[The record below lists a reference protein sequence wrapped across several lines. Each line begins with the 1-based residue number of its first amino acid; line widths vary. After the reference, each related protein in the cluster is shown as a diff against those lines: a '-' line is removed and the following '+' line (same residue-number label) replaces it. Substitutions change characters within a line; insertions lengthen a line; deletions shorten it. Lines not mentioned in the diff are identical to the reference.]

1 MNSSHKIC
9 TILFTYQL
17 ISCSQQPQE
26 EGTIIV
32 PFLQMRELCGYV
44 FCQHHT
50 ALSPGFLSSV
60 PRCVAYYKQLS
71 SLTFFIATAWNLPLP
86 PPTPHGVL
94 PVILNCWVFFF
105 YLPPLCHLKGTVFIT
120 SPTPLKS
127 PPSPPSMSST
137 DHRWLLCSCLSTCEP
152 CKGFV
157 SPSTLSS
164 AVPASVILAG
174 APAPSGRR
182 PWHFWKCHTWNP
194 GKNKERDT
202 QLSTYFGPGLMHGL
216 GAQTPTFKG
225 SSFQLLP
232 GSSRFFQ
239 VYYWWAPGGSKMIGL
254 NPSAAC
260 LWRVGAP
267 LQLG

>member
-71 SLTFFIATAWNLPLP
+71 SLTFFISTAWNLPLP

-105 YLPPLCHLKGTVFIT
+105 LPPPSLSPERHSLHHLPHSSEVPSFSPFHVFNWPQVASLQLLKHVWAMQGFRFPFHSQLSCASLRDPCWRS
-120 SPTPLKS
+120 SPFWQKALALLEMPYLKS
-127 PPSPPSMSST
+127 
-137 DHRWLLCSCLSTCEP
+137 R
-152 CKGFV
+152 
-157 SPSTLSS
+157 
-164 AVPASVILAG
+164 
-174 APAPSGRR
+174 
-182 PWHFWKCHTWNP
+182 
-194 GKNKERDT
+194 
-202 QLSTYFGPGLMHGL
+202 
-216 GAQTPTFKG
+216 
-225 SSFQLLP
+225 
-232 GSSRFFQ
+232 
-239 VYYWWAPGGSKMIGL
+239 
-254 NPSAAC
+254 
-260 LWRVGAP
+260 
-267 LQLG
+267 

>member
-105 YLPPLCHLKGTVFIT
+105 TSPLSVTWKAQSSSPPPLLW
-120 SPTPLKS
+120 SPL
-127 PPSPPSMSST
+127 
-137 DHRWLLCSCLSTCEP
+137 
-152 CKGFV
+152 
-157 SPSTLSS
+157 
-164 AVPASVILAG
+164 
-174 APAPSGRR
+174 
-182 PWHFWKCHTWNP
+182 
-194 GKNKERDT
+194 
-202 QLSTYFGPGLMHGL
+202 
-216 GAQTPTFKG
+216 
-225 SSFQLLP
+225 LLP
-232 GSSRFFQ
+232 L
-239 VYYWWAPGGSKMIGL
+239 P
-254 NPSAAC
+254 C
-260 LWRVGAP
+260 
-267 LQLG
+267 LQLTTGGFFAVA